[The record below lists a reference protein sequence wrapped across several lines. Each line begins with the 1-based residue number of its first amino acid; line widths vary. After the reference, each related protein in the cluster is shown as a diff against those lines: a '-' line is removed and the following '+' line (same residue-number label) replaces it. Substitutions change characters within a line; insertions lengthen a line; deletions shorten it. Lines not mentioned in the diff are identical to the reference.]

1 MNELDKLVKIL
12 QSDEVFNIET
22 NGNFMGTRRSLA
34 EYLINNGVGL
44 VDELRDGIDSLKKEN
59 ASLKTML
66 QELSDELLEVRRNI
80 SSSTKNKK
88 TRKINFKI
96 NKR

>member
-1 MNELDKLVKIL
+1 MNELDKLVKIM

-44 VDELRDGIDSLKKEN
+44 VDELRDGIDNLKNEN
-59 ASLKTML
+59 ASLKAML
-66 QELSDELLEVRRNI
+66 EEMSNELLEVRRNVL
-80 SSSTKNKK
+80 SSTKNKK

>member
-44 VDELRDGIDSLKKEN
+44 VDELKYGIDNLKNEN

-66 QELSDELLEVRRNI
+66 QELSDELLKVRRNI

>member
-34 EYLINNGVGL
+34 EYGL
-44 VDELRDGIDSLKKEN
+44 VDELRDGIDNLKNEN

-66 QELSDELLEVRRNI
+66 QEMSNELLEVRRNV

-96 NKR
+96 KNK

>member
-59 ASLKTML
+59 ASLKMML

>member
-44 VDELRDGIDSLKKEN
+44 VDELRDGIDNLKNEN

-66 QELSDELLEVRRNI
+66 QELSDELLEVRRNV

-96 NKR
+96 KNK

>member
-12 QSDEVFNIET
+12 QSDEAFNIET

>member
-44 VDELRDGIDSLKKEN
+44 VDKLIDSIDSLKKE
-59 ASLKTML
+59 THH
-66 QELSDELLEVRRNI
+66 
-80 SSSTKNKK
+80 
-88 TRKINFKI
+88 
-96 NKR
+96 

>member
-44 VDELRDGIDSLKKEN
+44 VDKLIDSIDSLKKEN

-66 QELSDELLEVRRNI
+66 EEMYAELIE
-80 SSSTKNKK
+80 THKNYNK
-88 TRKINFKI
+88 RKINFKI

>member
-12 QSDEVFNIET
+12 QSDEAFNIET

-44 VDELRDGIDSLKKEN
+44 VDELRDGIDNLKNEN

-96 NKR
+96 KNK

>member
-1 MNELDKLVKIL
+1 MNELDKLVNIL
-12 QSDEVFNIET
+12 QSDEAFNIET

-44 VDELRDGIDSLKKEN
+44 VDKLIDSIDSLKKEN

-66 QELSDELLEVRRNI
+66 EEMHAELIEAYKTMTKAS
-80 SSSTKNKK
+80 KNKK
-88 TRKINFKI
+88 SRKINFKI
-96 NKR
+96 KNK